1 MELTLSHIPR
11 DQALRYLGYGGREV
25 PDNIQAMADR
35 ALAELFPLCRPRY
48 VWRVFDLKSP
58 GEAVL
63 RDSGLA
69 FPGGDV
75 PALLRDCGQCV
86 LMAVTLGDA
95 PEGLIRRTRV
105 RSQTRALILD
115 ACASAACEQACDQ
128 VQALIEAQLCPRPP
142 YPTDRFSP
150 GYGDLP
156 LSLQPDILALLDAP
170 RQIGLTVTETCL
182 LLPRKSVTALF
193 GLAGR
198 PQGSR
203 VRGCA
208 RCSLRGSCSYRKAG
222 MRCE

>member
-25 PDNIQAMADR
+25 PDNIQAMVDR

-75 PALLRDCGQCV
+75 PTLLRDCGQCV

-95 PEGLIRRTRV
+95 PEALIRRIV
-105 RSQTRALILD
+105 REETGGSSRLESLLQT
-115 ACASAACEQACDQ
+115 
-128 VQALIEAQLCPRPP
+128 LIEVTREGKVIQVNERELGRVTSRAQANAMRTSGKVVL
-142 YPTDRFSP
+142 
-150 GYGDLP
+150 GY
-156 LSLQPDILALLDAP
+156 
-170 RQIGLTVTETCL
+170 
-182 LLPRKSVTALF
+182 
-193 GLAGR
+193 
-198 PQGSR
+198 
-203 VRGCA
+203 
-208 RCSLRGSCSYRKAG
+208 
-222 MRCE
+222 